1 MHLLKAPANRAPDV
15 VEEDNSLAM
24 ERTGGLA
31 SSYFTNVSGDDC
43 ANAHCGNGRRNSALP
58 AAEARMT

>member
-1 MHLLKAPANRAPDV
+1 MLKAPERRAPDV
-15 VEEDNSLAM
+15 AEEDNALAI

-31 SSYFTNVSGDDC
+31 SSYFTNISDDDC

-58 AAEARMT
+58 AAEARMS